1 MIVYMESTLLDT
13 FDTWCDTNQFELS
26 LCCNTA
32 SRFELKSH
40 MNGVQTPIE
49 FLERFWEIV
58 DIPSSRNFCAY
69 QFVKE
74 FIIVYNE
81 KKVYL

>member
-1 MIVYMESTLLDT
+1 
-13 FDTWCDTNQFELS
+13 
-26 LCCNTA
+26 
-32 SRFELKSH
+32 

-49 FLERFWEIV
+49 FLERFWEIM

-74 FIIVYNE
+74 FIIMYNE